1 MENRANEAVVQN
13 ATEFTVGSV
22 LSRTMSVLLKK
33 PILFIV
39 LTLIGLIPAT
49 IIVGLLMLSAL
60 KSESPGMV
68 IFFGL
73 LGAIISWIL
82 ALILQAAVAY
92 GVFKVL
98 HGENAGFGS
107 ALGRGFASAGT
118 LLPLSI
124 IVGICV
130 GVGYLLLIIPGII
143 ISCILAVVVPV
154 CVVEKRGVFECMGRS
169 AELTKGNRLKV
180 FAVFFIV
187 GLVILII
194 NKLIMPAIVIA
205 LPGSLMTAIISI
217 ILLVIPQTYQSVMTS
232 IIYYDLRAV
241 KEGVSVDALAK
252 VFD

>member
-1 MENRANEAVVQN
+1 MKNRENEAFVQS

-33 PILFIV
+33 PVLFIV
-39 LTLIGLIPAT
+39 LTLIALIPAT
-49 IIVGLLMLSAL
+49 IIVGLLMVPAVHSG
-60 KSESPGMV
+60 SVGMFL
-68 IFFGL
+68 FFGL

-82 ALILQAAVAY
+82 ALILQAAVAD
-92 GVFKVL
+92 GVFRVL
-98 HGENAGFGS
+98 HGENAGFAG
-107 ALGRGFASAGT
+107 ALGRGFASVGT

-130 GVGYLLLIIPGII
+130 GVGYILLVIPGII
-143 ISCILAVVVPV
+143 ISCILAVVVPI
-154 CVVEKRGVFECMGRS
+154 CVVERRGVFECMSRS

-187 GLVILII
+187 GVVVLII
-194 NKLIMPAIVIA
+194 NKFIMPAIVIA
-205 LPGSLMTAIISI
+205 LPGSIMTAIISI